1 MTFDQLLQN
10 LANGISLGALYALI
24 AIGYTMVYG
33 ILRLI
38 NFAHGDIVMIGAY
51 AAFYGVAMFILPWW
65 ISFPLA
71 ILLTTGLGMI
81 IERVAYRPLRE
92 YPRINLFTSAVAVS
106 FLLENLANVVFGG
119 RPKAFERPAFMNEM
133 ITIGNTQV
141 VSYTPFIIITAV
153 VLFGGL
159 LYIVNRT
166 KVGMAMRALSKDIE
180 ATGLMGI
187 NTDRIILFSFMLG
200 SALAAAGGIL
210 WATKFP
216 QINPWMG
223 VMPGLKA
230 FIAAVLGGIGN
241 ITGAVIGGFLLGLTE
256 IMVVAFFPSLSGY
269 RDAFAYTI
277 LILLLLFRPTGI
289 MGEMQAEKV

>member
-1 MTFDQLLQN
+1 MTLDQLLQN

-51 AAFYGVAMFILPWW
+51 AAFYGVAMFLLPWW

-71 ILLTTGLGMI
+71 ILLTTGVGMI

-92 YPRINLFTSAVAVS
+92 FPRINLFTSAVAAS
-106 FLLENLANVVFGG
+106 FLLENLANVIFGG
-119 RPKAFERPAFMNEM
+119 RPKAFERPAFMDGM

-141 VSYTPFIIITAV
+141 VRYTPFIIITAI
-153 VLFGGL
+153 VLFSGL

-187 NTDRIILFSFMLG
+187 NTDRIILYSFMLG

>member
-106 FLLENLANVVFGG
+106 FLLENLANVIFGG